1 MLIITEWAINHHTFQ
16 FGHEVHKL
24 AGTRSLESLIKCKY
38 INLNQRRLVMQGYSS
53 SEVAQI
59 HTEKLKETDEITS
72 NGEWSQEY
80 ITTKS

>member
-1 MLIITEWAINHHTFQ
+1 MEA
-16 FGHEVHKL
+16 
-24 AGTRSLESLIKCKY
+24 
-38 INLNQRRLVMQGYSS
+38 YSS